1 MMKDSGIEWVGSIPD
16 KWDVIPAGGLF
27 TEIKEKNKNLKY
39 TNPLQFRFGTI
50 VDKAYTGDLDE
61 SLLETLRTYT
71 CVEPDTIMLNGL
83 NLNYDFI
90 SQRVGIVTK
99 PGVITS
105 AYLAVYPDKKRIL
118 PRYANYLLKA
128 YDSIFV
134 FHGMGSGVRKTLQ
147 WKDFKNLKF
156 VLPSIEEQATIIK
169 ALDSLCAK
177 TDTLIANVQ
186 TQIEK
191 LKAYKQSVITEVVTK
206 GLDPTVPM
214 KDSGVENVGEI
225 PRHWEMTRL
234 KYLLSHI
241 IDCPHETPSYSS
253 DGNYYVIRTADQDV
267 AKLRSDEDMYRL
279 DEGEYQNRIRRQ
291 SLDKDDIVY
300 GREGERWGLACLVPE
315 SNKYCL
321 GQRMMQFRCHN
332 LLFLPQYAVYALSSQ
347 YVYQQGFSDT
357 MGSTSPHVN
366 ISSIRNFYIP
376 IPPLNEQFEL
386 ARYLREKCS
395 QIDQLISIKQS
406 KIEKL
411 EQYKRSLIYEY
422 VTGKRDVM

>member
-1 MMKDSGIEWVGSIPD
+1 MIKDSGIEWVGSIPD

-177 TDTLIANVQ
+177 ADTLIANVQ

>member
-1 MMKDSGIEWVGSIPD
+1 MREMKDSGIPWVGQIPD
-16 KWDVIPAGGLF
+16 DWIIKRGKFTLKLLSRPVLDTDEVITCFRDGEVTLRRNRREDGFTISLKEIGYQGL
-27 TEIKEKNKNLKY
+27 E
-39 TNPLQFRFGTI
+39 P
-50 VDKAYTGDLDE
+50 GDL
-61 SLLETLRTYT
+61 
-71 CVEPDTIMLNGL
+71 
-83 NLNYDFI
+83 
-90 SQRVGIVTK
+90 
-99 PGVITS
+99 VI
-105 AYLAVYPDKKRIL
+105 
-118 PRYANYLLKA
+118 
-128 YDSIFV
+128 
-134 FHGMGSGVRKTLQ
+134 HGMDGFAGSIGISDSRGKASPVLVVCDSDENKRYIMYYLRAMAYNDVFAALATGIRVRSCDLRWNKLSE
-147 WKDFKNLKF
+147 LPYI
-156 VLPSIEEQATIIK
+156 LPSIQEQEQVVEVIESCTQNVN
-169 ALDSLCAK
+169 S
-177 TDTLIANVQ
+177 LIANVQ

-191 LKAYKQSVITEVVTK
+191 LKAYKQSVITEAVTK
-206 GLDPTVPM
+206 GLDPDVPM